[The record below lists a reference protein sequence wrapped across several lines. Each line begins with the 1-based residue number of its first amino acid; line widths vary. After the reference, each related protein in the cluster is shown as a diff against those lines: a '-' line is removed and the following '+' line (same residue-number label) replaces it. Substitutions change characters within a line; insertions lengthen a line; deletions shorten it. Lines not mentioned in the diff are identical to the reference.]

1 MTEPVSPSAP
11 RRPYRKPGMRTF
23 GGLARI
29 TRMTVGKFGMADGGG
44 VIGMQRTGA

>member
-1 MTEPVSPSAP
+1 MTEPVSPPVA

-29 TRMTVGKFGMADGGG
+29 TRMAVGKFGNPDGGG